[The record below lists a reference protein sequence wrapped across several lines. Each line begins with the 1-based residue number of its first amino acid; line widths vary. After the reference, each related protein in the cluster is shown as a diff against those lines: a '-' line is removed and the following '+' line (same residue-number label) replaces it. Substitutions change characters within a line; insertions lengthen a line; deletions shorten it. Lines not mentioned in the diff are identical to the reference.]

1 MLSRRARFLILGLA
15 IALSACSS
23 EPGRPTTPTAPGAT
37 TIDIPG
43 ASRIAGDYVQEV
55 VAVMQ
60 ANSIN
65 RLRIDWDNFKSQV
78 FSRAENA
85 QVIADTI
92 PAISV
97 ALGLLDDHHSFY
109 VTSANVTYGNPNG
122 RRCSAVIPATP
133 VVPAAVGYV
142 KVSGAANA
150 GPAGDTAFADSIQ
163 DQIRA
168 RDTPG
173 LVGWIV
179 DLRGN
184 TGGNMWPMVA
194 GVGPVLGA
202 GTAGYFVPPLGNTLP
217 WSYDHGQSLSAG
229 TPVTRTTAIYELIAA
244 SPRVAVLMDNRTA
257 SSGEAV
263 VVSFENRP
271 GTRLFGTLTC
281 GLSTANGTYRLSD
294 GAMLYVTNAVMADR
308 SLVRYGD
315 QIAPD
320 ETIAGDSEVVARAIE
335 WLRSGR

>member
-1 MLSRRARFLILGLA
+1 MLDRRAVFPTIGLA
-15 IALSACSS
+15 IALSACRS
-23 EPGRPTTPTAPGAT
+23 ESGRPTTPTPPGAT
-37 TIDIPG
+37 TLTIPG

-60 ANSIN
+60 THSIN
-65 RLRIDWDNFKSQV
+65 RFRIDWDSFRSQV
-78 FSRAENA
+78 FPRAANA
-85 QVIADTI
+85 QVIADTF
-92 PAISV
+92 PAISF

-122 RRCSAVIPATP
+122 RRCTAAPTATP
-133 VVPAAVGYV
+133 VVPADVGYV
-142 KVSGAANA
+142 KVAGAANA
-150 GPAGDTAFADSIQ
+150 GPAGDTAFADSVQ
-163 DQIRA
+163 EQIRA
-168 RDTPG
+168 SDTPA

-184 TGGNMWPMVA
+184 TGGNMWPMIA
-194 GVGPVLGA
+194 GVGAVLGA
-202 GTAGYFVPPLGNTLP
+202 GTAGYFVPPVGDATP
-217 WSYDHGQSLSAG
+217 WSYENGQSVSAG
-229 TPVTRTTAIYELIAA
+229 VTVARTTATYDLIAR
-244 SPRVAVLMDNRTA
+244 SPRVAVLVDNRTA

-271 GTRLFGTLTC
+271 GTRVFGMPTC

-320 ETIAGDSEVVARAIE
+320 ETVAGDSAIVARAIE
-335 WLRSGR
+335 WLRTGR